1 MVIHVF
7 VTKKAKKKKKFQRA
21 MHLFFFFF
29 FTGNIHWLE
38 RIRI

>member
-21 MHLFFFFF
+21 MHLFFYFF